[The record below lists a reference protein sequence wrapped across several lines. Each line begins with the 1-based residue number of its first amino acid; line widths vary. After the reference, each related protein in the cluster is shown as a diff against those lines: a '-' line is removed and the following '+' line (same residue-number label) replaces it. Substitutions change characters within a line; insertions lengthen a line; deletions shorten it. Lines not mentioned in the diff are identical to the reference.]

1 MSIQDPPHSL
11 HAPRHARLRRGQ
23 TADLA
28 ADGGAGAIAAVIHGE
43 SDAPLGL
50 LADVLATGP
59 FAPQIIRVTGGQTL
73 PNVRTVSVAVWLGA
87 LEHTTDPQPPWT
99 AGEIDWLRRA
109 HDAGTG
115 LLGIGSG
122 AHALAVALGGATEP
136 AHRGRHGWLQV
147 ASTEPGLIAAGP
159 WFAWSDRTIVL
170 PPGAELLA
178 HADGGPQAFR
188 VGRHLGVQFHP
199 EVTPEL
205 IGGFLREHHG
215 SGIDTQGVIE
225 AAVRDFRQTAGNAY
239 RLLSGFLDSV
249 SPALTR

>member
-11 HAPRHARLRRGQ
+11 HARPHARLHHGRTRG
-23 TADLA
+23 LG
-28 ADGGAGAIAAVIHGE
+28 ADGGTGAVAVVIHSE

-59 FAPQIIRVTGGQTL
+59 FAPQIIHVSGGQTL
-73 PNVRTVSVAVWLGA
+73 PDLRTVSVAVWLGT
-87 LEHTTDPQPPWT
+87 LEHRTGPQPAWT

-122 AHALAVALGGATEP
+122 AEALAVALGGAAKP

-159 WFAWSDRTIVL
+159 WFELERSHDPAPARSRAA
-170 PPGAELLA
+170 GA
-178 HADGGPQAFR
+178 R
-188 VGRHLGVQFHP
+188 
-199 EVTPEL
+199 
-205 IGGFLREHHG
+205 
-215 SGIDTQGVIE
+215 
-225 AAVRDFRQTAGNAY
+225 
-239 RLLSGFLDSV
+239 
-249 SPALTR
+249 